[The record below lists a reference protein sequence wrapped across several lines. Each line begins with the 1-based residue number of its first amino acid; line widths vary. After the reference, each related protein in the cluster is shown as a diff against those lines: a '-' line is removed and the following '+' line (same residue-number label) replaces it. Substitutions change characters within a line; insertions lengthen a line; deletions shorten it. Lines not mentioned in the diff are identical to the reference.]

1 MSLYV
6 QRGSPPAPPHTYQM
20 ESSVGDR
27 LVCLSALYPDVQHSS
42 GTLYS
47 SNLSKER
54 RISVGAGGGQV
65 QAGVTCWRCPTAGRR
80 LGSGEE
86 GPQGAV
92 EDSEQ
97 GAGETL
103 W

>member
-1 MSLYV
+1 MSSTALGPSIHPICP
-6 QRGSPPAPPHTYQM
+6 RKEGSV
-20 ESSVGDR
+20 VG
-27 LVCLSALYPDVQHSS
+27 
-42 GTLYS
+42 G
-47 SNLSKER
+47 
-54 RISVGAGGGQV
+54 GGGQV